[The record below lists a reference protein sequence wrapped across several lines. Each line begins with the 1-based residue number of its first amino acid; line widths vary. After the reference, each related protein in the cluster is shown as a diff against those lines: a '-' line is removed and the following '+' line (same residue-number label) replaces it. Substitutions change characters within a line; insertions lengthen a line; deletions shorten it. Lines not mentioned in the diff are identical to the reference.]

1 MRLWIAAWLAAA
13 AISVAHTEDYELD
26 APVVTARLYS
36 NEAELVREARVTVKH
51 GAHRLIVSPL
61 LGDNIADVSLSI
73 EGARLTGQGMRPLPA
88 PDTSDPLLKQADAA
102 EQALTITRQTIED
115 NRDMSRALIQRLQ
128 NQNSTVDNVQR
139 QLDAL
144 ARVREKLL
152 STEREQQDEL
162 KKLQEQLTWQNK
174 GRDSRQYAGIFD
186 IYSDR
191 SGEVTLTLR
200 EHTKKAYWQPYS
212 EFSLNS
218 DSGTL
223 DIRAYAQVVQQSGLD
238 WQNSDIA
245 LSFAPPDYREQPAL
259 QSTTVAIADRTVT
272 SIVGDNAPFSAN
284 TALLNKGGLPAK
296 TAKIGTNDKAATD
309 DVSISGVDFAVKI
322 PGKHSLASSRD
333 RYQLTYWQ
341 NRSHTKLYSAAYA
354 WVTSKALLV
363 AEWQQPDGHGFYPGN
378 ASFFRDG
385 NRIGNQRLDRPMNA
399 NSRQIMSFGEDP
411 HIDVAYSVPPGHV
424 GNGLILRDRLERRQ
438 TVTLT
443 NHGKTARNV
452 RLYARLPLSTQP
464 DVSVEAKFSPKPD
477 AENVDNVKGI
487 VLWEKNLAH
496 GDSLRVE
503 NGYDIHYPEGKKLIG
518 IE

>member
-36 NEAELVREARVTVKH
+36 NEAELVREARVTVK
-51 GAHRLIVSPL
+51 
-61 LGDNIADVSLSI
+61 
-73 EGARLTGQGMRPLPA
+73 GMRPLPA

-162 KKLQEQLTWQNK
+162 KKLQEQLAWQNK

-272 SIVGDNAPFSAN
+272 SIIGDNAPFSAN

-296 TAKIGTNDKAATD
+296 TAKTGTSDKAATD

-452 RLYARLPLSTQP
+452 RLYARLPLATQA

-503 NGYDIHYPEGKKLIG
+503 NGYDIHYPEGKKIIG